1 MSSVGKPSSSTWGQ
15 QSLFDQLKDS
25 NLDLTGHPLAGKF
38 ESLAAVPTDD
48 PRESN
53 DRGQVSEDVE
63 PAASALETSV
73 SEASGSEASE
83 SSEANGSRETGGAN

>member
-1 MSSVGKPSSSTWGQ
+1 MTLTPDRTPGHPEERDPRPGPDDAVAGKDTTDALSSVGKPSSSTWGQ

-53 DRGQVSEDVE
+53 DRGQ
-63 PAASALETSV
+63 
-73 SEASGSEASE
+73 
-83 SSEANGSRETGGAN
+83 